1 MKKIGISGGV
11 SWHSTSQYY
20 SIINQTTN
28 KLTKGKN
35 LAECMIHSVD
45 FSKIEKLQ
53 ETDNW
58 KEITKLFI
66 EIAKKLEDYGAGII
80 IMSSNTCHKVY
91 KAVQKEVKVPIF
103 HIVDPTAEKIKKLGL
118 KKIGLLGTRFIM
130 EESFYKGRLFAN
142 YGIKSIIPGINQRNY
157 VHKLIFSDLALGK
170 SSKEDK
176 AKLKKI
182 IDAMVERGVEGI
194 ILGCTELNMAIK
206 QLNYEIPIFDTAV
219 IHAKAVVKLALED
232 LKI

>member
-1 MKKIGISGGV
+1 MKKIGIIGGV

-28 KLTKGKN
+28 KLTKGEH

-66 EIAKKLEDYGAGII
+66 DIAKKLEDYGAGVI

-91 KAVQKEVKVPIF
+91 KAVQKEIKVPIF

-130 EESFYKGRLFAN
+130 EESFYKDRLLSN
-142 YGIKSIIPGINQRNY
+142 YGIRSVIPAINQRNY
-157 VHKLIFSDLALGK
+157 VHKLIFRDLALGK

-176 AKLKKI
+176 EKLKKI
-182 IDAMVERGVEGI
+182 IDSMIERGVEGI

-206 QLNYEIPIFDTAV
+206 QLHYDIPIFDTAV
-219 IHAKAVVKLALED
+219 IHAKAVVKLALKD
-232 LKI
+232 